1 MHHAIGLV
9 EMSSIAKGIE
19 MTDMML
25 TSTNV
30 ELLLTKTI
38 CPGKYI
44 TMVGGDIGAVQQAVD
59 NGIHTGGH
67 LTVDSFVIAN
77 IHASILPAL
86 SGVNDIEHKKSIG
99 VVETYSVGAC
109 ITAADAAVKSAN
121 VQLVKIHMAYGIGG
135 KCYIIL
141 NGEITDIKTAVT
153 EASNNAGRKGLLVQS
168 SSIAKPNK
176 TLWQHLL

>member
-1 MHHAIGLV
+1 MYHAIGLV

-19 MTDMML
+19 ATDVML
-25 TSTNV
+25 TSANV
-30 ELLLTKTI
+30 ELLLAKTI

-44 TMVGGDIGAVQQAVD
+44 TMVGGEIGAIQQAVE
-59 NGIHTGGH
+59 NGIRCGGH

-77 IHASILPAL
+77 VHASILPAL
-86 SGVNDIEHKKSIG
+86 SGVNEIEQKKSIG

-121 VQLVKIHMAYGIGG
+121 VQLVRIHMAYGIGG
-135 KCYIIL
+135 KCYMVL

-153 EASNNAGRKGLLVQS
+153 EASNSAGSKGLLVQS